1 VVRRREATP
10 PFGGGGG
17 ALVTAWRA
25 AARFFRERPR
35 AWLALALLASVVPVA
50 GVFTT
55 SNIFYVRD
63 LTLAFR
69 ARYLWLRHT
78 VAAGEFP
85 LWDAYAAG
93 GQPAVNDALY
103 QIFHPL
109 TLPIR
114 LLLPELIGFNVW
126 VALPIPLAALGA
138 WLFFRRRGATPPA
151 AALGAIA
158 FAASGP
164 IVSTG
169 NFPNLSWSI
178 AAVPYVFWAV
188 DRTLTRR
195 RAADV
200 TLLAAMFALQALA
213 GEPVTLA
220 ATGALVVAYAAIAA
234 PMDGPRL
241 PGLALVTAGLAAG
254 GLLAA
259 VQLAPTA
266 LAGRGSVR
274 GFRPEVDDFWS
285 FHPLALIELLVP
297 HFYGNHLNNPLR
309 EMAWLY
315 ALNSKREPFYYSTYV
330 GVPIAML
337 GAAAVAAVSRR
348 REAWFWA
355 GVIVVAVLSAF
366 GSYTPFYPALNAIVP
381 FLKPFRF
388 PVKYLALVSW
398 ALAVL
403 VAMTWDAL
411 RADALDRRRM
421 RGVIIAAGALA
432 AVIYIALAT
441 MLVAPRLPA
450 SLVYHLGQRLD
461 VPYPLQGAE
470 FLLFRARPLLTG
482 LLLKL
487 LAAGVLLWI
496 AASAR
501 CERHA
506 ARIVL
511 GLACAADLVIGNASV
526 NPTIPERL
534 MRRPAW
540 IEAVRQHPE
549 VRTYIGGVVEGWI
562 NVFDVDAPKWTNP
575 NPAESLYDTRAIGIN
590 QLLMNPS
597 GWQVREA
604 LTYDLPLLWPLD
616 YARMTQ
622 RFKVASREERLRFLS
637 RVGVRYC
644 ILPTPPYPGATPLAA
659 VYTVEQMKLYDCFPS
674 ARRAYIVPDALIG
687 SDVGWQLEGL
697 FQPRFN
703 PSAGVLVS
711 EPPPP
716 PAGGSG
722 SPRPAAAAVV
732 DDGQNR
738 VVVAADLPADGYLA
752 LLDSYDPYWQV
763 DVDGAPA
770 PLMRANGLYRAVH
783 LNPGHHIVTFT
794 YRPSPVY
801 ASAAL
806 SGAAALGL
814 TLWCAIDRRRVRSAA
829 RAAAPGAQAVS

>member
-1 VVRRREATP
+1 MSM
-10 PFGGGGG
+10 
-17 ALVTAWRA
+17 WRA
-25 AARFFRERPR
+25 TTRAFREHPR
-35 AWLALALLASVVPVA
+35 AWLAIALIVSLVPVS
-50 GVFTT
+50 GVFTLT
-55 SNIFYVRD
+55 NIFYVRD

-85 LWDAYAAG
+85 LWDAYSAG

-103 QIFHPL
+103 QVFHPI
-109 TLPIR
+109 TLAIR

-138 WLFFRRRGATPPA
+138 WLFFRRHGASATA
-151 AALGAIA
+151 SALGSIA

-164 IVSTG
+164 IASTG

-195 RAADV
+195 RAADA
-200 TLLAAMFALQALA
+200 TLLAVVFAPQALA

-220 ATGALVVAYAAIAA
+220 ATGALVLAYTAIAA
-234 PMDGPRL
+234 RVEGARL
-241 PGLALVTAGLAAG
+241 PAIALVTAGLVAG

-259 VQLAPTA
+259 IQLLPTA

-274 GFRPEVDDFWS
+274 GFRPEADDFWS

-297 HFYGNHLNNPLR
+297 HFYGNHLNSPLR
-309 EMAWLY
+309 ELPWMY

-330 GVPIAML
+330 GVPIVML
-337 GAAAVAAVSRR
+337 AAAAAAAAPRR
-348 REAWFWA
+348 REALFWSGA
-355 GVIVVAVLSAF
+355 IVVAVLAAF
-366 GSYTPFYPALNAIVP
+366 GGHTPFYPALQAMVP
-381 FLKPFRF
+381 ILKPFRF

-398 ALAVL
+398 AIAALAVM
-403 VAMTWDAL
+403 AWDAL
-411 RADALDRRRM
+411 GDGALERRRIA
-421 RGVIIAAGALA
+421 RVVVAAGVLAGVIYGTLA
-432 AVIYIALAT
+432 WILF
-441 MLVAPRLPA
+441 APRLPT
-450 SLVYHLGQRLD
+450 YMIFHLGESLH

-470 FLLFRARPLLTG
+470 FLLFRVRPLLTT

-487 LAAGVLLWI
+487 LGAGVLLWV

-501 CERHA
+501 RERQFARVALGAICAIDLA
-506 ARIVL
+506 A
-511 GLACAADLVIGNASV
+511 ANASV
-526 NPTIPERL
+526 NPTMPERL
-534 MRRPAW
+534 MSRPSW
-540 IEAVRQHPE
+540 IDAVRQHPE
-549 VRTYIGGVVEGWI
+549 ARTYIGGVVEGWV

-575 NPAESLYDTRAIGIN
+575 DPANSMFDTRAISIN

-616 YARMTQ
+616 YARTTQ
-622 RFKVASREERLRFLS
+622 RFKVATREERLRFLS

-644 ILPTPPYPGATPLAA
+644 ILPTPPYPGAVPLAA
-659 VYTVEQMKLYDCFPS
+659 VSTIEQMKLYDCFPS
-674 ARRAYIVPDALIG
+674 ARRAYIVPDALMG

-697 FQPRFN
+697 FQPRYN

-716 PAGGSG
+716 PSG
-722 SPRPAAAAVV
+722 ISGAPVPASAVIV
-732 DDGQNR
+732 EDGQNR
-738 VVVAADLPADGYLA
+738 VVVNADLPGDGYLA
-752 LLDSYDPYWQV
+752 LLDSYDPSWRV
-763 DVDGAPA
+763 EADGAPA

-783 LNPGHHIVTFT
+783 LNPGRHVVTFT
-794 YRPSPVY
+794 YRP
-801 ASAAL
+801 AAVAAAAAV
-806 SGAAALGL
+806 SGAAALAL
-814 TLWCAIDRRRVRSAA
+814 VLWCAVDRRRARVAAVRAPAA
-829 RAAAPGAQAVS
+829 DEQPAS